1 MAATSPPRC
10 DEVKLGGQQIQNS
23 GGGTQVEEFDYIVV
37 GGGSAGCAVTSR
49 LSEDPR
55 ITVCMLEAGGAGNNW
70 VVKAPIGIAIMVPSK
85 TNNWAFETVPQAG
98 LNGRKGYQP
107 RGKALGGSSAINAMV
122 YVRGHRSDYDG
133 WAALGNTGWGYS
145 DVLPYFKKSENNEVV
160 QDAFHGKGGPLNVA
174 NIRTSNPFQE
184 YFLEAGRQ
192 LQLPVTSD
200 FNGADQMGLGIYQ
213 VTQKN
218 GERWSAARAY
228 IEPNLSRPNLKIIT
242 GALARRILFDGKRA
256 IGIEFGRGGK
266 QESVRAR
273 REVILSSGAFQSPQL
288 LMLSGIGN
296 APDLKSVGIEVVHYA
311 PGVGRNLQDHID
323 FAFTYRSR
331 NLDNFGVSLA
341 GFRRLWREI
350 GRYRRD
356 GLGMIT
362 SNVAECGGFLKTD
375 PNLQVPD
382 IQLHFSVAT
391 ADNHGRT
398 RHLGHGFGC
407 HVCLLRPKS
416 RGTVALNSA
425 DPMDPPR
432 IDPKFY
438 DHPDD
443 LEVMVKAFK
452 ITRRIMNAEP
462 LAKWRTAEMYS
473 ERVQSDD
480 EIRTILR
487 DRSDTVYHPVGTARM
502 GTDEM
507 AVVDPQLKV
516 VGVERLRV
524 VDASIMPTLIGGNTN
539 APSIMIGEKAADMIR
554 AAH

>member
-1 MAATSPPRC
+1 M
-10 DEVKLGGQQIQNS
+10 
-23 GGGTQVEEFDYIVV
+23 QVEEFDYVIV
-37 GGGSAGCAVTSR
+37 GGGSAGCAVASR
-49 LSEDPR
+49 LSEDSKT
-55 ITVCMLEAGGAGNNW
+55 TVCLLEAGGAGNNW

-85 TNNWAFETVPQAG
+85 TNNWAFETVPQPG

-122 YVRGHRSDYDG
+122 YIRGHRSDYDG
-133 WAALGNTGWGYS
+133 WAAMGNIGWSYS

-160 QDAFHGKGGPLNVA
+160 QDAFHGTGGPLNVA
-174 NIRTSNPFQE
+174 SSRTSNPFQE
-184 YFLEAGRQ
+184 HFLEAGRQ
-192 LQLPVTSD
+192 LQLPLTSD
-200 FNGADQMGLGIYQ
+200 FNGAEQMGLGVYQ
-213 VTQKN
+213 LTQKN

-228 IEPNLSRPNLKIIT
+228 IEPNLSRPNLKIVT
-242 GALARRILFDGKRA
+242 GAQARKILFDGKRA
-256 IGIEFGRGGK
+256 IGVEFGRDGK
-266 QESVRAR
+266 PQSVRAR
-273 REVILSSGAFQSPQL
+273 REIILSGGAFQSPQL

-296 APDLKSVGIEVVHYA
+296 APHLKNVGIEIVHHA
-311 PGVGRNLQDHID
+311 PGVGQNLQDHID
-323 FAFTYRSR
+323 FAFTYRSKT
-331 NLDNFGVSLA
+331 LDNFGVSLA

-356 GLGMIT
+356 GIGMIT

-375 PNLQVPD
+375 PSLEVPD
-382 IQLHFSVAT
+382 IQLHFSMAT

-416 RGTVALNSA
+416 RGTVTLNGT
-425 DPMDPPR
+425 DPAAPPR

-452 ITRRIMNAEP
+452 ITRRIMDAAP

-473 ERVQSDD
+473 EAVQSDD
-480 EIRTILR
+480 EIRNILR

-502 GTDEM
+502 GTDAM

-516 VGVERLRV
+516 AGVERLRV

-554 AAH
+554 SAR